1 MIILLDFDGTCT
13 WQLSEPG
20 YALEDPPRVCE
31 VLNRLIRNRHKIIL
45 WTSRNDSLD
54 NPYNY
59 YVGTGELREETSLDE
74 AIRWFRER
82 NILLSGVNGYPGEEQ
97 FVGTSR
103 KPYGELIIDDMCL
116 GIPRLEGEIDYIR
129 YYDGEIVRNHYTY
142 CVNWPEIEK
151 LLESRG
157 II

>member
-13 WQLSEPG
+13 WQLPEPG
-20 YALEDPPRVCE
+20 CPLEDPPRVCE
-31 VLNRLIRNRHKIIL
+31 VLNRLIRKGHRLIL
-45 WTSRNDSLD
+45 WTSRNDSID
-54 NPYNY
+54 NPFNYNSD
-59 YVGTGELREETSLDE
+59 GEPREENSLEE

-103 KPYGELIIDDMCL
+103 KPYGELLIDDMSI
-116 GIPRLEGEIDYIR
+116 GISRIESEIDYIR
-129 YYDGEIVRNHYTY
+129 YYDGDIVRNYYTY
-142 CVNWPEIEK
+142 CVDWIKLEK
-151 LLESRG
+151 TLINRG

>member
-31 VLNRLIRNRHKIIL
+31 VLNKLIRNGHKIIL

-59 YVGTGELREETSLDE
+59 YDIGEPREETSLDE

-82 NILLSGVNGYPGEEQ
+82 NILLSGVNGYYGEEQ
-97 FVGTSR
+97 IIGTSR
-103 KPYGELIIDDMCL
+103 KLYGDLLIDDMCI
-116 GIPRLEGEIDYIR
+116 GIPRIEGEIDYIR
-129 YYDGEIVRNHYTY
+129 YYDGEIVRNYYTY
-142 CVNWPEIEK
+142 CVDWSKIEE
-151 LLESRG
+151 LLMERY
-157 II
+157 IL

>member
-31 VLNRLIRNRHKIIL
+31 VLNKLIRNGHKLIL

-59 YVGTGELREETSLDE
+59 YDIGEPREETSLDE

-82 NILLSGVNGYPGEEQ
+82 NILLSGVNGYYGEEQ
-97 FVGTSR
+97 IIGTSR
-103 KPYGELIIDDMCL
+103 KLYGDLLIDDMSV
-116 GIPRLEGEIDYIR
+116 GIPRIEGEIDYVR
-129 YYDGEIVRNHYTY
+129 YYDGELVRNYYTY
-142 CVNWPEIEK
+142 CVDWFKIEE
-151 LLESRG
+151 LLMERC
-157 II
+157 IL